1 MCIRDREKLAAQV
14 ARLDAL
20 GPGRLDDFAEGGF
33 VARDERDPAA
43 RRVSCAWRAAYA
55 ASGDRDQ
62 LALAE
67 ALDRGAPSGGAA
79 QRLHG
84 ASTVEDGVLTLSGER
99 DLERTVEGKT
109 YHRIER
115 SHGTF
120 SRSFTLPEDSDAES
134 VAAQFTNGVLA
145 VRVAKRE
152 EALRKSIE
160 VRVE

>member
-1 MCIRDREKLAAQV
+1 MNTLSIWNPIHEM
-14 ARLDAL
+14 DAL
-20 GPGRLDDFAEGGF
+20 FHNRLASVLGGEGQASESWSPVVDIEETEQEYVIRAELPGMDKDK
-33 VARDERDPAA
+33 VK
-43 RRVSCAWRAAYA
+43 V
-55 ASGDRDQ
+55 
-62 LALAE
+62 
-67 ALDRGAPSGGAA
+67 
-79 QRLHG
+79 
-84 ASTVEDGVLTLSGER
+84 TVEDGVLTLSGER

-115 SHGTF
+115 THGTF

-152 EALRKSIE
+152 EALPKSIE

>member
-1 MCIRDREKLAAQV
+1 MDKDKV
-14 ARLDAL
+14 K
-20 GPGRLDDFAEGGF
+20 
-33 VARDERDPAA
+33 V
-43 RRVSCAWRAAYA
+43 
-55 ASGDRDQ
+55 
-62 LALAE
+62 
-67 ALDRGAPSGGAA
+67 
-79 QRLHG
+79 
-84 ASTVEDGVLTLSGER
+84 TVEDGVLTLSGER

-152 EALRKSIE
+152 EALPKSID